1 MKDYVKY
8 TGIGLQMFVII
19 LLGSWGGKELND
31 YLGYKQPVITATAAL
46 LSIFLAMYY
55 VFRQVRK

>member
-1 MKDYVKY
+1 VKDYVKY

-55 VFRQVRK
+55 VL